1 MNEKTDQLSDW
12 EFKVDE
18 ISANVYRVTCVDR
31 KGSSVERT
39 GTDPEMLLSE
49 CRADAMKLSERNK
62 EQD

>member
-1 MNEKTDQLSDW
+1 MNEKRDQLNDW

-18 ISANVYRVTCVDR
+18 ISANVYRVTGIDR
-31 KGSSVERT
+31 EGRSVERT

-49 CRADAMKLSERNK
+49 CRADAMKLSRRSK